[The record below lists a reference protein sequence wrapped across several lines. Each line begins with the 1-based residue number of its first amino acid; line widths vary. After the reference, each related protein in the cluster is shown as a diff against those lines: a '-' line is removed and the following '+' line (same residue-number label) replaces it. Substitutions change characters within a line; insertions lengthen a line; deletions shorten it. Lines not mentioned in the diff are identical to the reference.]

1 MSDNKYTIDELMNE
15 YADKSESF
23 DLNSILDTSDNIP
36 GISEEPYDPEMEK
49 RRMELI
55 RKETIS
61 GDYEHK
67 YLAEDYSD
75 VIAEENRRKEEKAR
89 KIAEF
94 SKALK
99 EKQKHE
105 EEEEQEKTSEEKA
118 EEKIETPPEENFNP
132 EKAKVLPVIFDES
145 ENISLSERFKE
156 EIEENTDNEDAE
168 KADNNAVKNDD
179 NENDSESKD
188 EHVLSKKE
196 AREKSR
202 REKRIKRDKKKH
214 RISEEDEDEFQ
225 RKYEELKKK
234 GLGVMSKSERH
245 EKALEAFDEIAD
257 EMDKEKKNSPGR
269 TFSEKLE
276 EEENFEN
283 EDFFSDTNRKVA
295 PKIVTDKSGLIS
307 YTQDKKTDEE
317 IQKSEDPLESY
328 TGSSLDKI
336 ISEYEKS
343 KTFTQTTFKVGD
355 KTNTISDIFDK
366 ILKPSESAD
375 SSEML
380 ENMKRAKAERLSA
393 TNNIPPVGKPDASEI
408 VLDSIEDKIIK
419 DTIPLDDVKKS
430 ENESEISESE
440 KEALKSLEERRSKK
454 LKNFVFTGDEDES
467 EDINSSNEDEDKE
480 IDDFENMDD
489 ADSIADDISRSKS
502 SMIVRLI
509 VLIICFI
516 ISFYITVSNEMSAPV
531 FEFVSMT
538 DEPAT
543 YLFVNTIIGMIA
555 AFSAYN
561 ALATGLYRIVTF
573 KANSD
578 SLAAM
583 ISIITILLSMAGL
596 LDTDLVR
603 SGFIHEYVPIGIAAL
618 IFNTIGKILLLDRT
632 QRNFGYVSGG
642 VEHYAIFT
650 VKNEEKAE
658 NFTKGSLT
666 DFPVLA
672 AMRKTD
678 MISDFMKNS
687 YSPDLSDRFCKTFT
701 PIILIASLVTG
712 IIGAAAAYT
721 DYGSRSFYIGLSSF
735 VSCIC
740 LCSCFAMMLIVN
752 LPMQKASKKYSSLG
766 GAIIGFDAIDEFSDT
781 NSVMTDAVSLFPAG
795 SVTLANIKIFSD
807 TRIDEAI
814 IEAASLACRSES
826 ITKSMFYEIIAGKT
840 EMLNPVESYI
850 YEDSMGLCGWIDNKR
865 VLLGN
870 KKLMENHSIDG
881 LPSQEK
887 EREYTSGGKYV
898 PVYLSISGELSAI
911 FIINLTPVPEIANTV
926 RELYRKGI
934 KIILRSVDSAITVEK
949 MAKMFRISPDA
960 LKILPYREHS
970 EYENV
975 TSYTSKQSSTL
986 ACSGRFAAFSS
997 LILSTKKIRATS
1009 SAGIAVE
1016 AVSILLGILLT
1027 ALLVLFK
1034 SYTELSVAMIFFY
1047 NIIFTII
1054 YLIINIFRKV

>member
-1 MSDNKYTIDELMNE
+1 MSDNKFTIDELMNE
-15 YADKSESF
+15 YSDSGEKF
-23 DLNSILDTSDNIP
+23 DLNSILGDSDNIP
-36 GISEEPYDPEMEK
+36 DISEEPYDPEMEK

-75 VIAEENRRKEEKAR
+75 VIAEENRRKEEKMK

-94 SKALK
+94 SRAME
-99 EKQKHE
+99 EKQKEEQGELEKSDEAKE
-105 EEEEQEKTSEEKA
+105 EEPAAAENNSDEFIKQEE
-118 EEKIETPPEENFNP
+118 
-132 EKAKVLPVIFDES
+132 KVLPIIPDTD
-145 ENISLSERFKE
+145 NISLSQRFKN
-156 EIEENTDNEDAE
+156 EINEENEENSKKAENENKDENITDSPA
-168 KADNNAVKNDD
+168 NDD
-179 NENDSESKD
+179 SEPENEEEK
-188 EHVLSKKE
+188 EPILSKKE
-196 AREKSR
+196 KKEKLK
-202 REKRIKRDKKKH
+202 REKRIKKDKKKH

-225 RKYEELKKK
+225 RKYEILKKN
-234 GLGVMSKSERH
+234 GLGVMSKSERN
-245 EKALEAFDEIAD
+245 EKALEAFDEMTD
-257 EMDKEKKNSPGR
+257 EMEKEEKSSPGR

-276 EEENFEN
+276 EDNSED
-283 EDFFSDTNRKVA
+283 EDFFSEKNRKRT
-295 PKIVTDKSGLIS
+295 PKVVTDKSGLVYYS
-307 YTQDKKTDEE
+307 QDQKTEDEE
-317 IQKSEDPLESY
+317 KKPDYPLESY
-328 TGSSLDKI
+328 SDNSIDKI

-343 KTFTQTTFKVGD
+343 KTFTQATFKVGD

-366 ILKPSESAD
+366 ILKPSEGAD

-393 TNNIPPVGKPDASEI
+393 SNHTQPVGKPDPSEI
-408 VLDSIEDKIIK
+408 VLDNIEDKIIK
-419 DTIPLDDVKKS
+419 DTIPMDKIKKD
-430 ENESEISESE
+430 EISESE

-454 LKNFVFTGDEDES
+454 LQDFVFTGDEDES
-467 EDINSSNEDEDKE
+467 DEEKENDEEKE

-489 ADSIADDISRSKS
+489 ADSIADDIARSKS

-509 VLIICFI
+509 ILIICFI
-516 ISFYITVSNEMSAPV
+516 ISFYITVSSELSAPV

-561 ALATGLYRIVTF
+561 AVATGLYRLVTF

-583 ISIITILLSMAGL
+583 VSVITILLSMVGL

-632 QRNFGYVSGG
+632 QRNFRYISGG
-642 VEHYAIFT
+642 VDHYAIFT

-672 AMRKTD
+672 TMRKTD

-701 PIILIASLVTG
+701 PIILIASLVAG
-712 IIGAAAAYT
+712 IIGAAASYT
-721 DYGSRSFYIGLSSF
+721 DYGSRSFYIGFSSF

-766 GAIIGFDAIDEFSDT
+766 GAVIGFDAIDEFSDT
-781 NSVMTDAVSLFPAG
+781 NSVMTDAADLFPAG
-795 SVTLANIKIFSD
+795 SVTLVNIKIFSD

-826 ITKSMFYEIIAGKT
+826 ITKSMFYEIIGGKT
-840 EMLNPVESYI
+840 AMLNPVESYI

-898 PVYLSISGELSAI
+898 PVYLSISGELSAV
-911 FIINLTPVPEIANTV
+911 FVINLTPVPEIANTV

-934 KIILRSVDSAITVEK
+934 KIVLRSVDSAVTVER

-960 LKILPYREHS
+960 LKILPFREHS

-975 TSYTSKQSSTL
+975 TSYTSKQSATL
-986 ACSGRFAAFSS
+986 ACSGRFAAFSN
-997 LILSTKKIRATS
+997 LILSTKRIRATS

-1016 AVSILLGILLT
+1016 AVSILLGILIT
-1027 ALLVLFK
+1027 AFLVLFK

-1054 YLIINIFRKV
+1054 YLIINMIRKV